1 MEQTAEKPGFEET
14 MRQLEAVVRKLESG
28 EGTLD
33 EMIRLYESG
42 MGLVKECNARL
53 DEYEAKIVR
62 LTGTEEK
69 NEQQAE

>member
-33 EMIRLYESG
+33 EMTRLYESG

-69 NEQQAE
+69 HEQQAE

>member
-1 MEQTAEKPGFEET
+1 

-62 LTGTEEK
+62 LTGTEEQH
-69 NEQQAE
+69 EQQAE

>member
-1 MEQTAEKPGFEET
+1 